1 MEKIIFEKDD
11 LKVIYFIC
19 IYKTILSLKMF
30 LYLLQ
35 NKLEN
40 NHDNQDRLEVVVH
53 LYI

>member
-1 MEKIIFEKDD
+1 MEKIMFERDD
-11 LKVIYFIC
+11 LNVIYFIC
-19 IYKTILSLKMF
+19 IYKIILSLKLF

-40 NHDNQDRLEVVVH
+40 NRDNQDRLEVVVH